1 MNITSNQI
9 IDYCANRGIHN
20 LQQARVTS
28 SHVILQECPF
38 CSKPTNNKA
47 DNFYK
52 CYVNIGGGAYFCH
65 RCGSGGSWFDFK
77 STLRGHEHSVIS
89 VTGGGS
95 GNAGTATTS
104 AGAGPANHH
113 RPRNN
118 NTAAASSQQQHSGNG
133 KVSAL
138 PIPKQRL
145 QACYISNLMD
155 SKPATG
161 SNGVTA
167 AKASAATDNNNNNN
181 KATSTTVMDKNG
193 DNSKALQYLQETRG
207 LELRTLRKYGVGKA
221 MYSFPSDKNG
231 QYVATECITFPWIMS
246 VADVKEQEALR
257 GAEFSLKTNDN
268 ENVITDP
275 KSNDNNSNNDGDDD
289 FVTRRIKVRA
299 LEQKSWQRLDPA
311 GGGWGLFGFHTV
323 PKDATEVVLTEG
335 EYDAMA
341 VWQATG
347 RPAISLPNG
356 CRSLP
361 MEVLPMLEKFQKIYL
376 WMDNDGPGQEGAKQ
390 FAQKIGL
397 GRCYIVQPSGNDP
410 NENAKDANEAL
421 QRGMDLEAM
430 IQQASVTKHENV
442 LNFDSIRQEVI
453 HEILHPDEYTGVP
466 MKSLP
471 MLTNIIKGYRRGELT
486 VLTGPTGRCV
496 MI

>member
-1 MNITSNQI
+1 MSSHNDMNITSNQI
-9 IDYCANRGIHN
+9 LEYCANRGIHN

-38 CSKPTNNKA
+38 CTKPTNGKA
-47 DNFYK
+47 DNYYK

-77 STLRGHEHSVIS
+77 STLRGYQHKVVS
-89 VTGGGS
+89 VTGGAS
-95 GNAGTATTS
+95 PPAA
-104 AGAGPANHH
+104 AGAATHPSRTHK
-113 RPRNN
+113 
-118 NTAAASSQQQHSGNG
+118 SNG
-133 KVSAL
+133 ATNKNATSAL
-138 PIPKQRL
+138 PAGAVAALPLPKQRL

-155 SKPATG
+155 SKP
-161 SNGVTA
+161 VTA
-167 AKASAATDNNNNNN
+167 TSAESATASEDGTD
-181 KATSTTVMDKNG
+181 D
-193 DNSKALQYLQETRG
+193 KALQYLQKTRG
-207 LELRTLRKYGVGKA
+207 LEVRTLRKYGVGKA
-221 MYSFPSDKNG
+221 IYHFPSDQNG

-246 VADVKEQEALR
+246 VADVKEQEELR
-257 GAEFSLKTNDN
+257 GAEFTLPTTTTPSDSKEATGSAD
-268 ENVITDP
+268 
-275 KSNDNNSNNDGDDD
+275 SDDSD

-299 LEQKSWQRLDPA
+299 LEQKSWQRVDPA

-361 MEVLPMLEKFQKIYL
+361 MEVLPMLEKFQKVYL

-397 GRCYIVQPSGNDP
+397 NRCYMVQPPQDGP
-410 NENAKDANEAL
+410 PCKDANEAL
-421 QRGMDLEAM
+421 LKGMDLEAM
-430 IQQASVTKHENV
+430 IQAASITMHENV
-442 LNFDSIRQEVI
+442 MDFESIRHDVI
-453 HEILHPDEYTGVP
+453 HEILNPDEYTGVP
-466 MKSLP
+466 MTSLP

-486 VLTGPTGRCV
+486 ILTGPTGRYV
-496 MI
+496 DGS

>member
-9 IDYCANRGIHN
+9 LDYCSSRGILN
-20 LQQARVTS
+20 LNQARVTS

-77 STLRGHEHSVIS
+77 STLRGHEHNVVS
-89 VTGGGS
+89 VTGGS
-95 GNAGTATTS
+95 GS
-104 AGAGPANHH
+104 AGATQS
-113 RPRNN
+113 RPRNKG
-118 NTAAASSQQQHSGNG
+118 ASSSSRQPPPSSNG
-133 KVSAL
+133 KATAL

-155 SKPATG
+155 SKPAAG
-161 SNGVTA
+161 SNGVA
-167 AKASAATDNNNNNN
+167 AVAAAVAAAT
-181 KATSTTVMDKNG
+181 ATDKNATTTTTDTSG
-193 DNSKALQYLQETRG
+193 DSSKALQYLQETRG

-221 MYSFPSDKNG
+221 TYHFPSDKNG

-257 GAEFSLKTNDN
+257 GAEFMLPRNDTTEDATTPDKKTKDDN
-268 ENVITDP
+268 
-275 KSNDNNSNNDGDDD
+275 KSNKDDD
-289 FVTRRIKVRA
+289 DDEEEEFVTRRIKVRA

-390 FAQKIGL
+390 FAQKIGM

-410 NENAKDANEAL
+410 SENAKDANEAL

-442 LNFDSIRQEVI
+442 LNFDSIRQDVI
-453 HEILHPDEYTGVP
+453 HEILHPDEYTGAP

-486 VLTGPTGRCV
+486 VLTGPTGRYV
-496 MI
+496 MLES